1 MTDEEIQEI
10 MYMHANCFT
19 NYICF
24 SDQGVLDFARAVL
37 DQAGYKT
44 PKPQPEPVGASY
56 ADAMWRFS
64 ESVDK
69 LQGKLE

>member
-24 SDQGVLDFARAVL
+24 TDQGVLDFARDLL
-37 DQAGYKT
+37 DQAGYKAPT
-44 PKPQPEPVGASY
+44 PEPEPVGTTY
-56 ADAMWRFS
+56 ADAMWRFV
-64 ESVDK
+64 EGVDN
-69 LQGKLE
+69 LQGK

>member
-24 SDQGVLDFARAVL
+24 TDQGVLDFARALL
-37 DQAGYKT
+37 DQAGYKAPT
-44 PKPQPEPVGASY
+44 PEPEPVGATY
-56 ADAMWRFS
+56 ADAMWRFV
-64 ESVDK
+64 EGVDN
-69 LQGKLE
+69 LQGK